1 MAQYFVL
8 TLDTTAPAGVSFLID
23 GGNTYS
29 STDTVELTISTS
41 DSDTTGYQMKIWGDV
56 DEASDTNIKATEETS
71 SWASFVTTKA
81 IKLSAGDGRKTLYV
95 KVRDDVYNA
104 SDSVNKSITLNT
116 SIPTVEISGIDR
128 TRLSKNE
135 GANVMSFSFTVTD
148 DTDAVFTEYKVM
160 VVSDPSSVH
169 SVGKLIGTEYG
180 STNMSGTGEFPMNEP
195 INCTITGADLE
206 VASSGDGTKT
216 IKVFVKDIAGNWSV

>member
-56 DEASDTNIKATEETS
+56 DETSDTNIKATEETS
-71 SWASFVTTKA
+71 SWASFATTKA

-116 SIPTVEISGIDR
+116 SIPSIEISGIDR

-148 DTDAVFTEYKVM
+148 DTDIVFTEYKVM

-169 SVGKLIGTEYG
+169 SVGKLIGTEHG
-180 STNMSGTGEFPMNEP
+180 STNMSGSGEFPMNEP